1 MNRRERMAKAINHE
15 ETDHVPY
22 CFHAAESVYAKV
34 REHYDLPDNDAVME
48 FVGSHFV
55 KIGSDFNVNPW
66 AEGIRMELVPSG
78 GPMSTALDKSG
89 GLHTDEFGCVW
100 DRRGGM
106 PHPVSYPLADDYRLF
121 DDYQMPD
128 PYHAGRFDGAKA
140 LADRHREDVFIF
152 GKLGMALFERAWS
165 IRGFEQLLEDMAV
178 RPEFVEDLLDRIVY
192 EWNLPIID
200 QQNAIGIDVFYFAD
214 DWGSKTNLLF
224 SPRMWRRF
232 IKPRLAICYDR
243 VKSSGAFVGQ
253 HSDGN
258 ILAILPDLVE
268 LGLDILNPIQPSV
281 YDPNLI
287 KDQYGDKITL
297 YGAIDVETTLPFG
310 TPDEVRSEML
320 ARSSRLGRGGG
331 YILQSSHTILED
343 VPISNVIAYI
353 ETCHE
358 LAGIDTENAAADARA
373 ARR

>member
-1 MNRRERMAKAINHE
+1 
-15 ETDHVPY
+15 
-22 CFHAAESVYAKV
+22 
-34 REHYDLPDNDAVME
+34 
-48 FVGSHFV
+48 
-55 KIGSDFNVNPW
+55 
-66 AEGIRMELVPSG
+66 
-78 GPMSTALDKSG
+78 
-89 GLHTDEFGCVW
+89 
-100 DRRGGM
+100 
-106 PHPVSYPLADDYRLF
+106 
-121 DDYQMPD
+121 
-128 PYHAGRFDGAKA
+128 
-140 LADRHREDVFIF
+140 
-152 GKLGMALFERAWS
+152 
-165 IRGFEQLLEDMAV
+165 
-178 RPEFVEDLLDRIVY
+178 
-192 EWNLPIID
+192 
-200 QQNAIGIDVFYFAD
+200 
-214 DWGSKTNLLF
+214 
-224 SPRMWRRF
+224 
-232 IKPRLAICYDR
+232 
-243 VKSSGAFVGQ
+243 VGQ

-343 VPISNVIAYI
+343 VPIGNVIAYI